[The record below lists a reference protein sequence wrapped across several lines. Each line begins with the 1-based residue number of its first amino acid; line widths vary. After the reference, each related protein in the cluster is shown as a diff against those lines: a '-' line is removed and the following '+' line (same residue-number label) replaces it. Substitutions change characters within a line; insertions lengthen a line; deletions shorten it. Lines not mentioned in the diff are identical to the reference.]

1 MTNKIGL
8 QDYLGI
14 QIDYDRDEDLS
25 VFSLETLK
33 DRYLWGDESLC

>member
-1 MTNKIGL
+1 VINKIGL

-14 QIDYDRDEDLS
+14 QIDYDREEDLN

-33 DRYLWGDESLC
+33 RQILVGG